1 MRQVRA
7 VQFFSLRLMPAADP
21 VHAYDRF
28 ERILYS
34 NLVETTDEHCHFQSI
49 ATLAVTG

>member
-1 MRQVRA
+1 
-7 VQFFSLRLMPAADP
+7 MPAADP
-21 VHAYDRF
+21 AHAYVWF

-34 NLVETTDEHCHFQSI
+34 NLVETTAKHCHLQSI